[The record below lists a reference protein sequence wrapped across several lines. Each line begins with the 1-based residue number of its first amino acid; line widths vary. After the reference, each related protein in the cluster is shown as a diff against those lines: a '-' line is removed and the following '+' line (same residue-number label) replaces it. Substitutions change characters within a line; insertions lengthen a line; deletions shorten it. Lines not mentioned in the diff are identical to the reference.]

1 MKQPRPVTITGGRL
15 VTPDGV
21 HEGVIRLVDGAIAAV
36 GDIAAE
42 DGDEVVDAKGR
53 LVAPGLVDFGVFAI
67 DKPAFHFGGIT
78 RAALMPDQAPPL
90 DLPSRVSYI
99 AKSGKPDLW
108 VHPLAAATR
117 GLEGRE
123 LAELGL
129 MKEAGARGVATGRRW
144 IADSGAMLRLL
155 RYAAMLDLVVVAHAE
170 DGWLVGE
177 AAATAGEMATRL
189 GLPSAPAEAEA
200 LAVAR
205 DIALAEM
212 AGAKLHFRQITT
224 RAALDLIRSAKV
236 RGVAISCG
244 TTPAH
249 FMLSDLATAE
259 FRTFARL
266 SPPLRSDA
274 DRQAVIDAIG
284 DGTIDVV
291 ASGHDPRGPED
302 KRLPF
307 ADAEPGMAGA
317 ETLLAMT
324 LTLVRD
330 GVIDLARAFELL
342 AATPARLLGV
352 EAGQL
357 RKGWEADIALID
369 PDKPWVVSSARM
381 EATAGNTPFDGQPTQ
396 GRVTALYKGGV
407 ALSQERE
414 SKICPECGHEFQG
427 NGWDGIDAHWR
438 AKHEN
443 VMPYEKAWPLL
454 SSGNYPG

>member
-1 MKQPRPVTITGGRL
+1 MGVRQVRPLTITGGKL
-15 VTPDGV
+15 VTPGGV
-21 HEGVIRLVDGAIAAV
+21 VPGAIRLVDGRIAAL
-36 GDIAAE
+36 GDVAAQ
-42 DGDEVVDAKGR
+42 DGDETLNARGALIV
-53 LVAPGLVDFGVFAI
+53 PGLVDLGVFAI

-78 RAALMPDQAPPL
+78 RAALMPDQSPPL

-99 AKSGKPDLW
+99 ARSGKPDLW

-117 GLEGRE
+117 GLGGEQ
-123 LAELGL
+123 LAELAL
-129 MKEAGARGVATGRRW
+129 MKDAGARGVATGRRW
-144 IADSGAMLRLL
+144 IADSGVMLRLL

-170 DGWLVGE
+170 DGGLAGE

-212 AGAKLHFRQITT
+212 AGARLHFRQVTT
-224 RAALDLIRSAKV
+224 RAALALVKAVKA
-236 RGVAISCG
+236 RGVSVTCG
-244 TTPAH
+244 VTPAH

-266 SPPLRSDA
+266 SPPLRSED
-274 DRQAVIDAIG
+274 DRQAMIEAVG
-284 DGTIDVV
+284 DGTVDVI

-330 GVIDLARAFELL
+330 GAIDLPRAFDLL
-342 AATPARLLGV
+342 AAAPARLLGIN
-352 EAGQL
+352 AGVL
-357 RKGWEADIALID
+357 AEGREADVALVD
-369 PDKPWVVSSARM
+369 PEKPWVVSSERM
-381 EATAGNTPFDGQPTQ
+381 AATAGNTPFDGQPTQ
-396 GRVTALYKGGV
+396 GRVIALFKGGV
-407 ALSQERE
+407 AL
-414 SKICPECGHEFQG
+414 H
-427 NGWDGIDAHWR
+427 
-438 AKHEN
+438 
-443 VMPYEKAWPLL
+443 
-454 SSGNYPG
+454 